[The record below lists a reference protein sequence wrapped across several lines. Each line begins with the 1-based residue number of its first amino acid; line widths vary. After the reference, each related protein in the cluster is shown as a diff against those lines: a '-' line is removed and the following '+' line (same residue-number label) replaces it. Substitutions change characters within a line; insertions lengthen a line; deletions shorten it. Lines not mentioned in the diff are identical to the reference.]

1 MPVPL
6 AVQIFIFGYMLAT
19 FSPTHHTTAIAIA
32 ETTEQMISLWLYGK
46 SDNST
51 KAYRRDVNEMI
62 AFVGGR
68 GVEQWTVNDIQAFGS
83 ALKTRGLKPSSVNR
97 KILAVKSLLTY
108 GQKLGLL
115 RANPGAAVP
124 VERLRNNQAD
134 HIISESD
141 VMSMI
146 YTTTNPVERAILKLL
161 YATGCRSEE
170 LRNLK
175 WSDAT
180 ERDGVVQLT
189 IFGKGG
195 KTRQILVKASLWS
208 EVQVATGRSGDYVF
222 ATKTGKPWDASRL
235 VKLVKKAGE
244 RVGLSG
250 VSPHWFRHSHASHSL
265 DHGCPIHTVQASLGH
280 SSIETTQRYL
290 HARPDDGSGL
300 HLAV

>member
-1 MPVPL
+1 
-6 AVQIFIFGYMLAT
+6 MLANL
-19 FSPTHHTTAIAIA
+19 SPTHQATAIAIA
-32 ETTEQMISLWLYGK
+32 ESTTDMISLWLYGK
-46 SDNST
+46 SENT
-51 KAYRRDVNEMI
+51 AKAYRRDVNEFL

-68 GVEQWTVNDIQAFGS
+68 GVETWTVNDIQDFGT
-83 ALKTRGLKPSSVNR
+83 ALKANNLKPASVNR
-97 KILAVKSLLTY
+97 KLLAVKSLLSY

-115 RANPGAAVP
+115 RVNAGAAVP

-134 HIISESD
+134 RIISESD

-146 YTTTNPVERAILKLL
+146 YTATDPVERAILKML

-170 LRNLK
+170 LRSLK

-195 KTRQILVKASLWS
+195 KTRQILVKSSLWS
-208 EVQVATGRSGDYVF
+208 EVQLATGRTGEYVF
-222 ATKTGKPWDASRL
+222 ATRSGKPWDASRL

-244 RVGLSG
+244 RVGLAG